1 MFRDVSTSFDMTKA
15 DQNDK
20 AAFIPRAVSENSRLM
35 QDVPPGALTPF
46 VFSDPAGKRW
56 PRLRLILLVFGVLAF
71 LGTVLFVQTLFVAP
85 QMRVPFSLRQLKG
98 QLKALQKANPAGQV
112 APSSLL
118 WQKFGAAK
126 QAAKKLAG
134 VTPIPAPPAKTRK
147 KAPPNE
153 VRLAF
158 YTNGD
163 PYSYSSLEEHA
174 SLITHLCPEWIT
186 VVNGLGDIQ
195 IDSDIRLPKFCAN
208 KGIKLMPLL
217 TNLVGDTWQPEAI
230 ENLAHGPADRQEGFF
245 AKVVAALRDAKAAGV
260 VIDWEQID
268 PVYKKDLTSFIDRF
282 CDALHNDDK
291 ELWLTVQPGQELEY
305 IDFEEL
311 SDNVDRFVASLFDET
326 SDIDPP
332 GPLGSR
338 PWFEG
343 WLHVLLEETDTKQ
356 WIITL
361 GSYGYDWTIGGKKAE
376 LISFPEAMSRA
387 YNAEVE
393 SAEVSGPGYNPYF
406 YFEDNDKEHAVWFL
420 DVVTFLNE
428 LREVRGQKAG
438 GFGLYR
444 LGTEDP
450 AIWDALA
457 VSPDFKIDNQTREAL
472 EVLRGTDTIT
482 DVGDG
487 EIVTVDENRADGMRH
502 LAVDAEGY
510 LTAKYAK
517 FPEFPT
523 LYHQGAGGEHQVAI
537 TFDDGPDPQWT
548 PKILDILKTANAKAA
563 FFLVGVNAEK
573 YPGLVRRIVD
583 EGHEIGNHT
592 YYHPNLALAWPE
604 HVRLELNATQLLIE
618 TITGRA
624 TTLFR
629 PPYAADTQP
638 SQMSE
643 LVPLQIAQELS
654 YLVVLENIDPQ
665 DWAKPGADII
675 LQRIKQQR
683 RDGSI
688 ILLHDAGGDRSQTV
702 AALPRILDWL
712 RTRGDTIVPLSTLLG
727 TSRDAVMPLLQ
738 TTNPS
743 LARLVSGAGFRVYH
757 ALEEFLWAFMIV
769 ATALVVARTLVV
781 IWLAYRFRPL
791 PRHDFSAPISIVM
804 AAYNEE
810 KVIGGTLR
818 SLLSTDYKSE
828 LEIIVVDDG
837 SRDETAAEVERMANV
852 DPRVRLLRQE
862 NHGKARALQRALA
875 AVRHGI
881 VVFVD
886 ADTHFQCDTLPLL
899 LDPFGDETIG
909 AVSGHAKVGNLR
921 TFIAR
926 CQSLEY
932 TCGFNLDRRAYT
944 RWNCITVVPGA
955 ISAIRKEAI
964 DQAGGLSLQTLA
976 EDTDLTLA
984 LHKDRQRIVYVPQA
998 IAWTEAPESVRTLAR
1013 QRFRW
1018 AYGTLQ
1024 CLWKHRDM
1032 IFNWNYRALG
1042 WFSLPSVWFF
1052 QIILVAITPMVD
1064 LLLFAS
1070 LPFGA
1075 WSAVLPFV
1083 ITFLSMDV
1091 ILATLACILEREP
1104 ITRAWRIL
1112 PMRLIYRPMLSYCI
1126 WKAILRAIKGAW
1138 VSWGKLE
1145 RTASVPVRA

>member
-1 MFRDVSTSFDMTKA
+1 LNEEEKKSVKLT
-15 DQNDK
+15 
-20 AAFIPRAVSENSRLM
+20 FILRRLSENRRLM
-35 QDVPPGALTPF
+35 QEIPPNELTPF

-56 PRLRLILLVFGVLAF
+56 PRLRLALLIFGMIAF

-85 QMRVPFSLRQLKG
+85 KMRVPFSLRQLKG
-98 QLKALQKANPAGQV
+98 QLKSLQRANPAGQIP
-112 APSSLL
+112 AGSLL

-134 VTPIPAPPAKTRK
+134 ATPTPVPSAKLRK

-163 PYSYSSLEEHA
+163 PYSYTSLEEHA
-174 SLITHLCPEWIT
+174 SLITHLCPEWIS
-186 VVNGLGDIQ
+186 VLNGLGDIQ
-195 IDSDIRLPKFCAN
+195 IDADSRLPKFCAN
-208 KGIKLMPLL
+208 KGIALMPLL

-230 ENLAHGPADRQEGFF
+230 ENLAHGPPDRQDHFF
-245 AKVVAALRDAKAAGV
+245 AKVIAALRDARAKGV

-268 PVYKKDLTSFIDRF
+268 PAYKKDLTTFIDKF

-305 IDFEEL
+305 IDFDEL

-338 PWFEG
+338 SWFEG
-343 WLHVLLEETDTKQ
+343 WLHVLMEGGDTKQ

-361 GSYGYDWTIGGKKAE
+361 GSYGYDWTVGGRKAE

-387 YNAEVE
+387 NNAEIE
-393 SAEVSGPGYNPYF
+393 SAEVVGPGYNPYF
-406 YFEDNDKEHAVWFL
+406 YFEEGDKEHAVWFL

-428 LREVRGQKAG
+428 LREVRNQKAG
-438 GFGLYR
+438 GFALYR

-457 VSPDFKIDNQTREAL
+457 VSHDFKIDNQTRDAL
-472 EVLRGTDTIT
+472 EILRGTDTIT
-482 DVGDG
+482 DVGEG
-487 EIVTVDENRADGMRH
+487 EIVTVDESRADGRRN

-510 LTAKYAK
+510 LTAKYTK

-548 PKILDILKTANAKAA
+548 PKVLDILKAAKVKAA

-573 YPGLVRRIVD
+573 YPGLVRRIVN

-604 HVRLELNATQLLIE
+604 HVRLELNATQLLLE
-618 TITGRA
+618 SITGRA

-638 SQMSE
+638 SQISE
-643 LVPLQIAQELS
+643 LMPLQIAQDLN

-675 LQRIKQQR
+675 VQRVKQQR

-702 AALPRILDWL
+702 AALPRILEWL
-712 RTRGDTIVPLSTLLG
+712 RTRGDTIVPISALLG
-727 TSRDAVMPLLQ
+727 TSRDAVMPPLQ
-738 TTNPS
+738 TTNPT
-743 LARLVSGAGFRVYH
+743 LARMISSTGFRIYH

-781 IWLAYRFRPL
+781 IWLAYRFRRL
-791 PRHDFSAPISIVM
+791 PRSDFAEPVSIVI
-804 AAYNEE
+804 AAYNEG
-810 KVIGGTLR
+810 KVIGETLR
-818 SLLSTDYKSE
+818 SLLSTDYKG
-828 LEIIVVDDG
+828 EIEIVVVDDG
-837 SRDETAAEVERMANV
+837 SVDQTSAEVEGVADV

-862 NHGKARALQRALA
+862 NRGKARALQRALST
-875 AVRHGI
+875 VHHGI
-881 VVFVD
+881 AVFVD
-886 ADTHFQCDTLPLL
+886 ADTHFQRDTLRLL
-899 LDPFGDETIG
+899 VEPFTDEKIG

-955 ISAIRKEAI
+955 ISAIRKNAI
-964 DQAGGLSLQTLA
+964 DRAGGLSLQTLA

-998 IAWTEAPESVRTLAR
+998 IGWTEAPESVGTLAR

-1032 IFNWNYRALG
+1032 VFNWNYRALG

-1052 QIILVAITPMVD
+1052 QIILVAVTPLVD
-1064 LLLFAS
+1064 LFLLAS

-1075 WSAVLPFV
+1075 WRAVLPFV

-1091 ILATLACILEREP
+1091 ILATLACILEKEP
-1104 ITRAWRIL
+1104 VTRAWRIL

-1145 RTASVPVRA
+1145 RTASVPVRVES

>member
-1 MFRDVSTSFDMTKA
+1 MRE
-15 DQNDK
+15 
-20 AAFIPRAVSENSRLM
+20 IPPNS
-35 QDVPPGALTPF
+35 LTPF
-46 VFSDPAGKRW
+46 VFLDPAGKRW
-56 PRLRLILLVFGVLAF
+56 PRLRLMLLIFGVLCF
-71 LGTVLFVQTLFVAP
+71 LGTILFVQTLFVAP
-85 QMRVPFSLRQLKG
+85 QMRLPFSLRQLKG
-98 QLKALQKANPAGQV
+98 QLKALQKTNPAGQV
-112 APSSLL
+112 SATSLL

-126 QAAKKLAG
+126 LAAKKQP
-134 VTPIPAPPAKTRK
+134 TPASAPAKLHR

-153 VRLAF
+153 VRLA
-158 YTNGD
+158 YYANGD
-163 PYSYSSLEEHA
+163 PYSFRSLEEHA
-174 SLITHLCPEWIT
+174 ALITHLCPEWMS
-186 VVNGLGDIQ
+186 VVDGTGKIQ
-195 IDSDIRLPKFCAN
+195 IDADTRLPKFAAS
-208 KGIKLMPLL
+208 KGIALMPLL

-230 ENLAHGPADRQEGFF
+230 ENLAHGPADRQDRFF
-245 AKVVAALRDAKAAGV
+245 ARVISALREAKAAGV
-260 VIDWEQID
+260 VVDWEQID
-268 PVYKKDLTSFIDRF
+268 PAYKKDITGLIDRF
-282 CDALHNDDK
+282 TDALHNDGK
-291 ELWLTVQPGQELEY
+291 ELWLTVQPGQDLDY
-305 IDFEEL
+305 IDFDVL

-326 SDIDPP
+326 SDVDPP

-338 PWFEG
+338 AWFEG
-343 WLHVLLEETDTKQ
+343 WLHVLLEDTDSKQ
-356 WIITL
+356 WIIAL
-361 GSYGYDWTIGGKKAE
+361 GSYGYDWTFGEKKAD

-387 YNAEVE
+387 NNAEVAT
-393 SAEVSGPGYNPYF
+393 AEVMGPAYNPYF
-406 YFEDNDKEHAVWFL
+406 YFEEDEKEHAVWFL

-428 LREVRGQKAG
+428 LREVRAEKAG
-438 GFGLYR
+438 GFALYR

-450 AIWDALA
+450 AIWDALS
-457 VSPDFKIDNQTREAL
+457 VPSDFKLDKSTRESL
-472 EVLRGTDTIT
+472 ELLQGTDTIT

-487 EIVTVDENRADGMRH
+487 EIVTVDETRSDGERK
-502 LAVDAEGY
+502 LAVDADGY
-510 LTAKYAK
+510 LTAKYTK

-537 TFDDGPDPQWT
+537 TFDDGPDPEWT
-548 PKILDILKTANAKAA
+548 PKVLDILKAAKVHAA
-563 FFLVGVNAEK
+563 FFLVGVNAER
-573 YPGLVRRIVD
+573 YPNLVRRIVD

-592 YYHPNLALAWPE
+592 YYHPNLALCWPE
-604 HVRLELNATQLLIE
+604 HVRLELNATQLLLE
-618 TITGRA
+618 TITGRS

-638 SQMSE
+638 SQLSE
-643 LVPLQIAQELS
+643 IAPLQIAQDLN

-665 DWAKPGADII
+665 DWAKPGADVIV
-675 LQRIKQQR
+675 QRVKQQR
-683 RDGSI
+683 RDGNI

-702 AALPRILDWL
+702 TALPQILDWL
-712 RTRGDTIVPLSTLLG
+712 QARGDTIVSLSTLLG
-727 TSRDAVMPLLQ
+727 TTRDALMPPLQ
-738 TTNPS
+738 TRNPS
-743 LARLVSGAGFRVYH
+743 FARLVSSTGFWIFH

-769 ATALVVARTLVV
+769 ATALVVVRTLVV
-781 IWLAYRFRPL
+781 IWLAYRFRRL
-791 PRHDFSAPISIVM
+791 PKADFSEPVSVVM

-810 KVIGGTLR
+810 KVISETLR
-818 SLLSTDYKSE
+818 SILGTEYQG
-828 LEIIVVDDG
+828 EIEVIVVDDG
-837 SRDETAAEVERMANV
+837 SHDDTAGEVTQIAQTDN
-852 DPRVRLLRQE
+852 RVRLLQQE
-862 NHGKARALQRALA
+862 NHGKARALVRAMA

-886 ADTHFQCDTLPLL
+886 ADTHFQRDTLRKLVE
-899 LDPFGDETIG
+899 PFADQSIG

-955 ISAIRKEAI
+955 ISAIRKRAI
-964 DQAGGLSLQTLA
+964 DEAGGLSLQTLA
-976 EDTDLTLA
+976 EDTDLTLT
-984 LHKDRQRIVYVPQA
+984 LHKEGQRIVYVPEA
-998 IAWTEAPESVRTLAR
+998 IAWTEAPETVRSLAR

-1032 IFNWNYRALG
+1032 VFNWNYRALG

-1052 QIILVAITPMVD
+1052 QIILVALTPMVD
-1064 LLLFAS
+1064 LFLLGS

-1075 WSAVLPFV
+1075 WRAVLPFV
-1083 ITFLSMDV
+1083 VTFLAMDV

-1145 RTASVPVRA
+1145 RTASVPVRV